1 MYGEGEVAK
10 AKAKVFKET
19 HGAKVGG
26 GGREEVFKPKTPL
39 WKGVMDFS

>member
-10 AKAKVFKET
+10 AKVFKEM

-26 GGREEVFKPKTPL
+26 GGRREKVFKPKTPL